1 MTAQGKVKLQV
12 WLLIVVVFA
21 LGGVTGAA
29 LDRLYLSKNR
39 NGQFAA
45 ADSGRRVRHNP
56 VEEMQ
61 RDLNLSEQQVT
72 TIRAIFDEAR
82 KESRKYFAE
91 CPGLKEQRER
101 TQTRIREV
109 LTPEQ
114 RQRYD
119 EEHARREAERKEK
132 ERRSGEQ

>member
-1 MTAQGKVKLQV
+1 MNSQGKVKLQV
-12 WLLIVVVFA
+12 WGLIVVVFA

-29 LDRLYLSKNR
+29 LDRLYWSKNR
-39 NGQFAA
+39 EAQSASA
-45 ADSGRRVRHNP
+45 ESGRRGRHNM

-61 RDLNLSEQQVT
+61 RDLSLSDQQVT
-72 TIRAIFDEAR
+72 AIRAIFDEAR

-101 TQTRIREV
+101 TQARIREV

-132 ERRSGEQ
+132 ERR